1 MGDNK
6 NIKDTITEKVDT
18 LLDTFYKWTDG
29 KLTYKEDK
37 ERTDEENVIMKNLFE
52 DTEIYNY
59 LPMTV
64 KRDLW
69 GYWSNSGIEKKER
82 ELSKLE
88 GYETKIVGKNN
99 KINRFPKA
107 ILNDVYRINKEWETE
122 QIEYDKNGNI
132 VKSPELHDTFE
143 YGFKMKFMMFMEN
156 WEEDYAKKYFK
167 VDYTNYQVLYTRALK
182 T

>member
-1 MGDNK
+1 MDDK
-6 NIKDTITEKVDT
+6 KDFNNDVTEKIDN
-18 LLDTFYKWTDG
+18 LLDVFYKFVDG
-29 KLTYKEDK
+29 KPTYKEDK
-37 ERTDEENVIMKNLFE
+37 ERTEEENLLMKDLFE
-52 DTEIYNY
+52 DTEIYSY
-59 LPMTV
+59 LPMSV

-69 GYWSNSGIEKKER
+69 GYWSNSGIERKER

-88 GYETKIVGKNN
+88 GVETKIVGKNN

-107 ILNDVYRINKEWETE
+107 ILNDVYRINREWESKDK
-122 QIEYDKNGNI
+122 EYDKQGDV
-132 VKSPELHDTFE
+132 VKSPELHDTFA

-156 WEEDYAKKYFK
+156 WDEKYSKNYFK